1 MKSLQLL
8 GGIAL
13 VALAAT
19 VGAKLPQA
27 PLTDEMKAKAEQTK
41 AKAAYATQV
50 DNYKL
55 CVSMDKVSA
64 RYAASMRA
72 KGQPIK
78 PTETKPCADP
88 GPFAAAVK

>member
-1 MKSLQLL
+1 MNGMQMI

-19 VGAKLPQA
+19 VGAKLPTP

-41 AKAAYATQV
+41 AKAAHTTAV

-55 CVSMDKVSA
+55 CVSMDKVTA
-64 RYAASMRA
+64 RYAAQMKA

-88 GPFAAAVK
+88 GPFATAAK